1 MKIRTQSVLAIL
13 PIFISVA
20 AINGFLTYT
29 SEQQENRWALEEE
42 SIALTV
48 AIAEFVKSD
57 RYSHVLASRDEEIE
71 DTEAFEDLHVSLE
84 RILLRG
90 QAKYILTRSLDG
102 QELLHHFSTG
112 HPQDEHQALA
122 PETLQSLQIDSVW
135 ISPIR
140 FLNADISILESCTLI
155 STGDTP
161 TSILCTGISANPFL
175 KQMTLSRQKVIASTA
190 IIVATGFMLT
200 FSIAT
205 LMTRKIRQLAD
216 AAETVAAGNY
226 DQRFDID
233 TIQEVQDLSNTLS
246 TMSSVM
252 GETLMRAK
260 RSLVENERFRTIST
274 LVKTYQSTVNQSIR
288 LQTNS
293 IEIAGEIFEHNRHCT
308 DFLDICPTEQGIY
321 IILGHLIPDRAS
333 QLDTLIDTSATV
345 SFLKQL
351 LKARPCPEAIAQ
363 TTPLFAIQTLHCLL
377 VSSKEA
383 EEVAIDHW
391 SYETAHLK
399 HQYHTLDYQRP
410 WVLTLGN
417 DPCSDHRVENF
428 IQRFGHLSAVDL
440 MNDLQ
445 IICRDCDTSGI
456 MVIIKPI
463 PREPQST

>member
-48 AIAEFVKSD
+48 AIAEFMKSD
-57 RYSHVLASRDEEIE
+57 RYNRVLSSSPEE
-71 DTEAFEDLHVSLE
+71 TENTTDFEDLQGSLE

-102 QELLHHFSTG
+102 QELLHHVSTG
-112 HPQDEHQALA
+112 HPQDEHQALPQEA
-122 PETLQSLQIDSVW
+122 LQSLESDGIW

-140 FLNADISILESCTLI
+140 FLNADISILESCTPI
-155 STGDTP
+155 SDRGTS

-175 KQMTLSRQKVIASTA
+175 QQMTLSRQKVLASTTV
-190 IIVATGFMLT
+190 IVATGLILT
-200 FSIAT
+200 LSIAT
-205 LMTRKIRQLAD
+205 LMTRKLRQLAD
-216 AAETVAAGNY
+216 AAEVVAAGNY
-226 DQRFDID
+226 DQQFDID
-233 TIQEVQDLSNTLS
+233 MIQEVRDLSNTLS

-274 LVKTYQSTVNQSIR
+274 LAKTYQSTVNHSIR
-288 LQTNS
+288 LQTTD
-293 IEIAGEIFEHNRHCT
+293 IEIAGAIFEGDRRST
-308 DFLDICPTEQGIY
+308 DFLDTCHTKQGTY
-321 IILGHLIPDRAS
+321 IILGNLIPDQAA
-333 QLDTLIDTSATV
+333 QLDSLIDTSATV
-345 SFLKQL
+345 SLLQQL
-351 LKARPCPEAIAQ
+351 LKVHSCPEAIAQ
-363 TTPLFAIQTLHCLL
+363 TTPLFAIQNLHCLF
-377 VSSKEA
+377 VSSNDQTFTL
-383 EEVAIDHW
+383 DHW

-399 HQYHTLDYQRP
+399 HQHHTLDHERP
-410 WVLTLGN
+410 WVLTVAR
-417 DPCSDHRVENF
+417 DPCIDHRVEDF

-440 MNDLQ
+440 MDDLQ
-445 IICRDCDTSGI
+445 IICRDCNTSGI
-456 MVIIKPI
+456 MVIIKPS